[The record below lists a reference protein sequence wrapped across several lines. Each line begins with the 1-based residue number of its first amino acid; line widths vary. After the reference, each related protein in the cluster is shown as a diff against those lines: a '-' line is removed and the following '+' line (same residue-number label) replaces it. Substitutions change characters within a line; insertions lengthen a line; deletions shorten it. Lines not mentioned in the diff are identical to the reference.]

1 MSLQPL
7 NDFRVAEK
15 KHLLIC
21 ILGLRC
27 VQKNLGE
34 DSKSMF
40 QLVKAKLKFIVS
52 AIFMSFSYNLHKKR
66 THDGSM

>member
-1 MSLQPL
+1 M
-7 NDFRVAEK
+7 
-15 KHLLIC
+15 
-21 ILGLRC
+21 
-27 VQKNLGE
+27 QKNLGE